1 MADKGKTSP
10 WVWVGCGCLGALLLI
25 VGAFGA
31 FLFSGYRWA
40 KGLEETMRDP
50 VKRTERVKEILG
62 SDELPPGYFAVAG
75 LTVPL
80 FAEIAVISTKQ
91 PEPDSEPDDLGDT
104 GFVYV
109 KVKWPMA
116 EKKRELRDFIEGK
129 SDTTPDI
136 LLQSNIRIDSDE
148 VIGRGELQID
158 GVSMPYVVNR
168 GDLHVEGSG
177 GKGIAAM
184 VMVDCP
190 QESRVRI
197 GIWFGAD
204 PALEETHEEVEVDLS
219 GTPADESALRDFF
232 SYFSFCEN

>member
-1 MADKGKTSP
+1 MADNGKTSP

-25 VGAFGA
+25 VGSIGA

-40 KGLEETMRDP
+40 KDVEETMKDP
-50 VKRTERVKEILG
+50 VARTERVNEILG

-80 FAEIAVISTKQ
+80 LAEIAVISTKE
-91 PEPDSEPDDLGDT
+91 PEAGSEPDDLGDD

-116 EKKRELRDFIEGK
+116 DKKRELRDFIEGK
-129 SDTTPDI
+129 TDHTPDI

-148 VIGRGELQID
+148 VIGRGELSID

-190 QESRVRI
+190 EESRVRI

-204 PALEETHEEVEVDLS
+204 PADEASQEEVEVDLS
-219 GTPADESALRDFF
+219 GTPADESALREFF